1 MIVNRN
7 LKYLVMIPMLI
18 LYLVKKFKERQAKS
32 LEVLKFKN
40 LVKRVLAIFCL
51 LVFTSYGDCN
61 TMDPLVFNNHKK
73 MSNDFISIK
82 YIKSDLNHCKC

>member
-18 LYLVKKFKERQAKS
+18 LYLIKKFKERQAKS
-32 LEVLKFKN
+32 FEVLKFKN

-51 LVFTSYGDCN
+51 LVFTSYGDSN
-61 TMDPLVFNNHKK
+61 SMDPLVFNNHQKI
-73 MSNDFISIK
+73 SNDCINIK